1 MAANWANGLRRSG
14 WRMETR
20 CWGVG
25 FERAA
30 WALVFGVF
38 AVAALTSGW
47 VFSRQPFGVGVGC
60 PMR

>member
-14 WRMETR
+14 WGMETR

-25 FERAA
+25 FESG
-30 WALVFGVF
+30 VGVGVF
-38 AVAALTSGW
+38 AVAALTSWW